1 MVELLV
7 LCLVVF
13 LDPDQAHDV
22 LIRTRRYNTGWLEE
36 LQMGDL
42 RRECLEEKCSY
53 EEAREVFEH
62 DETTVRA
69 LFFVLL
75 P

>member
-1 MVELLV
+1 MELLV

-13 LDPDQAHDV
+13 LDPGQAHDV

-42 RRECLEEKCSY
+42 RRECLEERCSY

-69 LFFVLL
+69 LFSVLL

>member
-22 LIRTRRYNTGWLEE
+22 LIRTRRSNTGWLEE